1 MFMMSVSIAGGSGTA
16 NASTNLSNALASE
29 GTKDDT
35 RDGSTNGN
43 KNDYTD
49 TETCNNNNNS
59 SSSNNNNL
67 VMDLQI
73 HAIVGDGTGGPI
85 TFTIPTNGR
94 TYVFFGDFGI
104 AAYFPR
110 RW

>member
-1 MFMMSVSIAGGSGTA
+1 MSASIAGGSGTA

-43 KNDYTD
+43 KNDYKD
-49 TETCNNNNNS
+49 TETCINNNNS

-73 HAIVGDGTGGPI
+73 HAIVGDGTGDPI
-85 TFTIPTNGR
+85 TFTIPTNGS
-94 TYVFFGDFGI
+94 TDLLFGDFGI
-104 AAYFPR
+104 AAYAPR
-110 RW
+110 